1 MPSDYQLVKDRAVC
15 ADDWVY
21 LEDDA
26 ALGDAPSIISLDR
39 LRAESDAL
47 KARNAPLGVVLRADN
62 QGKQQMGEDV
72 HELSASYLDMVQLVA
87 IEFPVY
93 RNGRGYS
100 NARILREQLGFTGEL
115 RATGEVLHDQW
126 QFMERCGFNAF
137 ELAPHIS
144 LEEFTAALGELSDA
158 YQPADR
164 QPARCAV
171 AASRA
176 VSASG

>member
-39 LRAESDAL
+39 LRAESEAL

-72 HELSASYLDMVQLVA
+72 HELAPYLDMVQLVA

-100 NARILREQLGFTGEL
+100 NARILREQLSFTGEL

-144 LEEFTAALGELSDA
+144 LQEFTAALGELSDA
-158 YQPADR
+158 YQPAADSQR
-164 QPARCAV
+164 GALWR
-171 AASRA
+171 RH
-176 VSASG
+176 GL